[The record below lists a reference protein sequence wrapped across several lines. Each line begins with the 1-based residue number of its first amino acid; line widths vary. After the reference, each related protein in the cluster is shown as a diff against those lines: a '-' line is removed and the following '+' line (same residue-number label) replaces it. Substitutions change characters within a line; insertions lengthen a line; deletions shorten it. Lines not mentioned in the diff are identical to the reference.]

1 MRRYGLLATVGV
13 LGLLYAVGHSQPA
26 TPEQRGKLP
35 LDERKYGTLN
45 LSTRLGSFRAI
56 NCEGRMEFTFTGT
69 VLISRMDGDV
79 QVTGDVRKEYEFGD
93 RKVYYGTGRVVASG
107 KWRAIQWFGK
117 DMRATFYGAGLVR
130 VNGEFDSNQDT
141 GLFWYDDKDL
151 ALPWPAASS
160 RDVIVPEP
168 FVNQRIQPIIKSSG
182 G

>member
-79 QVTGDVRKEYEFGD
+79 QVTGNVRKEYEFGD
-93 RKVYYGTGRVVASG
+93 RKVYYGTGRVVITEPDV
-107 KWRAIQWFGK
+107 W
-117 DMRATFYGAGLVR
+117 
-130 VNGEFDSNQDT
+130 
-141 GLFWYDDKDL
+141 
-151 ALPWPAASS
+151 WPAASGA
-160 RDVIVPEP
+160 P
-168 FVNQRIQPIIKSSG
+168 SSG
-182 G
+182 LARTCEPRSTGPVWSA